1 MKIIDHIFMALKR
14 LRLRFFESL
23 VIIIA
28 IGLGTGVI
36 CVALALTFAYTDQAS
51 MIQDSKYNM
60 QIRIQSGE
68 DNIFSMSSGITR
80 VGERIPVPA
89 KLTLDVI
96 HDIKNNCNTIQY
108 VFIQEGRSISFA
120 EPEETSRAVRGPM
133 TMEEHE
139 QWMKEWEK
147 YNLQV
152 RSITP
157 DYFGFNELHLAE
169 GNLFTDYDVKEGNRV
184 IVLGPEAAQRLFPEG
199 DPIGKKVLIVNQQPL
214 TVIGVLKPIEEDSRY
229 EMVFNYE
236 NNYGYI
242 PVTVNTYP
250 HEVDGER
257 EYNLIIAVP
266 KDPKK
271 MEEAEREI
279 NAYLKGLFTEGYTVS
294 SNFTA
299 MRDIREIVFKGQIIA
314 GLAASLGLL
323 IAAIN
328 ILNLMMARVLRRTKE
343 IGILVALGSSRRS
356 IFSTFLWEAMLMGLF
371 GALLGFGISIVGEK
385 IVTSLLEYFPIN
397 IDYRVFLSA
406 VGISGFIS
414 LLFGI
419 YPALQG
425 ARVNPVDALRTD

>member
-120 EPEETSRAVRGPM
+120 EPEETEQGSREPM

-139 QWMKEWEK
+139 QWMKEWGK
-147 YNLQV
+147 VQPTS

-169 GNLFTDYDVKEGNRV
+169 GNLFTDYDDVKKSNRV
-184 IVLGPEAAQRLFPEG
+184 IVTGPSSPKAIPRG
-199 DPIGKKVLIVNQQPL
+199 SIGK
-214 TVIGVLKPIEEDSRY
+214 R
-229 EMVFNYE
+229 
-236 NNYGYI
+236 
-242 PVTVNTYP
+242 
-250 HEVDGER
+250 
-257 EYNLIIAVP
+257 
-266 KDPKK
+266 
-271 MEEAEREI
+271 
-279 NAYLKGLFTEGYTVS
+279 
-294 SNFTA
+294 
-299 MRDIREIVFKGQIIA
+299 
-314 GLAASLGLL
+314 
-323 IAAIN
+323 
-328 ILNLMMARVLRRTKE
+328 
-343 IGILVALGSSRRS
+343 
-356 IFSTFLWEAMLMGLF
+356 FL
-371 GALLGFGISIVGEK
+371 
-385 IVTSLLEYFPIN
+385 
-397 IDYRVFLSA
+397 
-406 VGISGFIS
+406 
-414 LLFGI
+414 
-419 YPALQG
+419 
-425 ARVNPVDALRTD
+425 